1 MTRLIC
7 LCGYRRAGKDYV
19 ADKFVKL
26 FDHRKIAIA
35 TKLKESLQILFNFS
49 DDQLHGMKKDEVD
62 PKWHITPR
70 RVMEYFGT
78 EMMQHQIQHIL
89 PHIHNSFWIQSCLPD
104 IAKSLQNSNVVISDL
119 RFEHEIEY
127 LKKSFP
133 NVIIIRISN
142 PHVSLSSNH
151 ISETSCDTF
160 KNDFVITN
168 DPTKDEMFLDEQI
181 ASIIIKK
188 SIKDCY
194 GYTIN

>member
-1 MTRLIC
+1 MNRLIC
-7 LCGYRRAGKDYV
+7 LCGYKRSGKDYV

-26 FDHRKIAIA
+26 LDYKKIAIA
-35 TKLKESLQILFNFS
+35 KKLKESLQVLFNFS
-49 DDQLHGMKKDEVD
+49 DDQLHGMKKDEID
-62 PKWHITPR
+62 PKWNITPR

-89 PHIHNSFWIQSCLPD
+89 PRINNSFWIQSCTPD
-104 IAKSLQNSNVVISDL
+104 ITESLKKSNVVLSDL

-151 ISETSCDTF
+151 ISEMSCDTF
-160 KNDFVITN
+160 KYDFVITN
-168 DPTKDEMFLDEQI
+168 DPTKDDSLLHDQI
-181 ASIIIKK
+181 ASISIEN
-188 SIKDCY
+188 SIKDCS
-194 GYTIN
+194 NN